1 MSVNSTTISY
11 SIIIPHYNIP
21 ELLMRCLGS
30 IPVREDIQV
39 IVIDDC
45 SPGAA
50 EYKQKYPQLS
60 RPYLEYYSTP
70 KGGSAGRARNIGLDH
85 AKGKWVICMDSDDLF
100 VDNVDE
106 ILLDSVNCEED
117 ILYYNYKSVY
127 SNDLSKEA
135 NRHQYDQYFEKYRQ
149 DSDEYL
155 FRYKFESI
163 WGKIIKR
170 NLIERYHI
178 RCDETRYANDV
189 GFSIKCGHYA
199 KKIKVIDRPFFIVTE
214 RPGSLASSQ
223 FSNKSSLVE
232 LESRLDVALSI
243 RRFLISEGVPTPWNK
258 DYGINFFRYY
268 PFKYYKYL
276 LLKQKKHPMDI
287 LRLVYNV
294 SHAMVRKIAGRANK

>member
-1 MSVNSTTISY
+1 MENPDF

-21 ELLMRCLGS
+21 DLLMRCINS
-30 IPVREDIQV
+30 IPEKESIQV

-45 SPGAA
+45 SPGAD
-50 EYKQKYPQLS
+50 EYKYIYPLLS

-85 AKGKWVICMDSDDLF
+85 AKGKWIICMDSDDLF
-100 VDNVDE
+100 VDN
-106 ILLDSVNCEED
+106 IED
-117 ILYYNYKSVY
+117 ILDEAVDCKEDMLFYNYKSVY
-127 SNDLSKEA
+127 SNNLTKEA
-135 NRHQYDQYFEKYRQ
+135 NRHQYDHYFEKYRQ
-149 DSDEYL
+149 DGDEFL

-170 NLIERYHI
+170 DLIEKYHI

-199 KKIKVIDRPFFIVTE
+199 KTIKIIDKPFFIVTE

-268 PFKYYKYL
+268 PFKFIKYL
-276 LLKQKKHPMDI
+276 LFKQNKNPMDI
-287 LRLVYNV
+287 LRLVCNV
-294 SHAMVRKIAGRANK
+294 SHAMVRKITGVAKQ